1 MEEQPELLKY
11 ISKIIKCMKKNHQ
24 KDYSL
29 LFFPTHPWI
38 FSWCPSVVFNEYEFQ
53 KEQDHNS
60 MKTE

>member
-11 ISKIIKCMKKNHQ
+11 FKNNQVHEE
-24 KDYSL
+24 KPPKGL
-29 LFFPTHPWI
+29 LLTIFPTHPWI